1 LHFSDD
7 GSLTLIFAPKL
18 PEGIPES
25 NWLPTPEGKKY
36 NITYRF
42 YGPTKDV
49 TDGKYFPPPL
59 VRISQ
64 TRTEQLIQNL
74 KNQQLIQ
81 KLKKSKQ

>member
-1 LHFSDD
+1 MTF
-7 GSLTLIFAPKL
+7 
-18 PEGIPES
+18 
-25 NWLPTPEGKKY
+25 
-36 NITYRF
+36 RF

-59 VRISQ
+59 VRISA

-81 KLKKSKQ
+81 KLKKSKP

>member
-1 LHFSDD
+1 LHFGDD

-36 NITYRF
+36 NVTFRF

-59 VRISQ
+59 VRTSA
-64 TRTEQLIQNL
+64 TRTEQLIQRL
-74 KNQQLIQ
+74 KNEQLIQ
-81 KLKKSKQ
+81 RLKKSKQ